1 MTCEPSPS
9 CHRCPAGVLEFLRT
23 DLPAAP
29 KIMRARRDEI
39 TEEASG
45 NGLHARGMRGV
56 VPGSVVEWDE
66 DGSNVRPGPN
76 ARHYESARKEC
87 GAHLLFNAFWTVQNF
102 CVHQML
108 PRDGMH
114 AIDLGA
120 IIRLI
125 RAILL
130 KYFECVEKIVNMEG
144 LAASRLE
151 ARMRQCLARRDGPD
165 GQM

>member
-1 MTCEPSPS
+1 MS
-9 CHRCPAGVLEFLRT
+9 
-23 DLPAAP
+23 
-29 KIMRARRDEI
+29 ARRDEI